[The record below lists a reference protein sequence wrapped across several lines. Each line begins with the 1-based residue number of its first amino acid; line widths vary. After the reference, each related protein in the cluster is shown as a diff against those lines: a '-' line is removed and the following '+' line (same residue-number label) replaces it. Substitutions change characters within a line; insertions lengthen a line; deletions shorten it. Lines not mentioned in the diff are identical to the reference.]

1 MAAKLGVLAIKQ
13 ISKPVANVLK
23 ANAKS
28 SPFFRKYICMP
39 PAQFYNWVEV
49 KTKMWALN
57 LGRPVTVPPLNEAM
71 AIELGAN
78 LLGEFIIFAIGAGL
92 LIFEYSRQAI
102 KESKKA
108 EAIEMEKRQMSL
120 TLTEMGFR
128 LERQDAQIREMTRV
142 LADLDSRNIFSWHK
156 ERLQEYVPFDPS
168 TPDQSLSARGPKTYE
183 GYYDPAGGMA
193 FRALNYLQ
201 TQVFADSRAKKGKQA
216 LERIDEVATELE
228 QSLTEAVTITA
239 NHNSSATVAKKS
251 GQSQ

>member
-1 MAAKLGVLAIKQ
+1 MVIGVFPAAKLGVLAIKQ
-13 ISKPVANVLK
+13 ISKPIANVIK
-23 ANAKS
+23 SNAKS

-102 KESKKA
+102 KENKKN
-108 EAIEMEKRQMSL
+108 EALQLEKMQL
-120 TLTEMGFR
+120 TNTLTEMNFR

-142 LADLDSRNIFSWHK
+142 LADLDSRSIFKWHK
-156 ERLQEYVPFDPS
+156 EPLQEYVPFDPS
-168 TPDQSLSARGPKTYE
+168 TPDQSASARNPKTYL
-183 GYYDPAGGMA
+183 GSYDPEGGMT

-201 TQVFADSRAKKGKQA
+201 TQIFIDGRNRKGKQA
-216 LERIDEVATELE
+216 LQHMDEVAEKLE
-228 QSLTEAVTITA
+228 RSFGETVNNAALPVKSL
-239 NHNSSATVAKKS
+239 
-251 GQSQ
+251 Q

>member
-1 MAAKLGVLAIKQ
+1 MVIGVFPAAKLGVLAIKQ
-13 ISKPVANVLK
+13 ISKPIANVLK
-23 ANAKS
+23 SNAKS

-92 LIFEYSRQAI
+92 LIFEYSRQTI
-102 KESKKA
+102 KENKKN
-108 EAIEMEKRQMSL
+108 EALQFEKMQL
-120 TLTEMGFR
+120 TNTLTEMNFR

-156 ERLQEYVPFDPS
+156 EPLQEYVTFDPN
-168 TPDQSLSARGPKTYE
+168 TPDQSASARNAKTYE
-183 GYYDPAGGMA
+183 GFYDPTGGMA
-193 FRALNYLQ
+193 FRALNFLQ
-201 TQVFADSRAKKGKQA
+201 TQIFVDGRDRKAKHQVDAVAVEVDRAF
-216 LERIDEVATELE
+216 DESLSKPQVEAPATR
-228 QSLTEAVTITA
+228 SP
-239 NHNSSATVAKKS
+239 
-251 GQSQ
+251 

>member
-1 MAAKLGVLAIKQ
+1 MVIGVFPAAKLGVLAIKQ
-13 ISKPVANVLK
+13 ISKPIANVIK
-23 ANAKS
+23 SNAKS

-102 KESKKA
+102 KENKKN
-108 EAIEMEKRQMSL
+108 EALQLEKMQL
-120 TLTEMGFR
+120 TNTLTEMNFR

-142 LADLDSRNIFSWHK
+142 LADLDSRSIFKWHK
-156 ERLQEYVPFDPS
+156 EPLQEYVPFDPS
-168 TPDQSLSARGPKTYE
+168 TPDQSASARYPKTYL
-183 GYYDPAGGMA
+183 GSYDPEGGMT

-201 TQVFADSRAKKGKQA
+201 TQIFIDGRNRKGKQA
-216 LERIDEVATELE
+216 LQQMDEVAEKLE
-228 QSLTEAVTITA
+228 RSFGE
-239 NHNSSATVAKKS
+239 TVNNAALPVKLL
-251 GQSQ
+251 Q

>member
-1 MAAKLGVLAIKQ
+1 MVIGVFPAAKLGVLAIKQ
-13 ISKPVANVLK
+13 ISKPIANVIK
-23 ANAKS
+23 SNAKS

-92 LIFEYSRQAI
+92 LIFEYSRQSI
-102 KESKKA
+102 KENKKN
-108 EAIEMEKRQMSL
+108 EAFQLEKMQL
-120 TLTEMGFR
+120 TNTLTEMNFR

-156 ERLQEYVPFDPS
+156 EPLQEYTTFDPN
-168 TPDQSLSARGPKTYE
+168 TPDQSAGARNAKTYE
-183 GYYDPAGGMA
+183 GFYDPTGGMA
-193 FRALNYLQ
+193 FRALNFLQ
-201 TQVFADSRAKKGKQA
+201 TQIFVDGRDPKADHRVDLAAEEVERAF
-216 LERIDEVATELE
+216 DEAT
-228 QSLTEAVTITA
+228 S
-239 NHNSSATVAKKS
+239 
-251 GQSQ
+251 

>member
-1 MAAKLGVLAIKQ
+1 
-13 ISKPVANVLK
+13 
-23 ANAKS
+23 
-28 SPFFRKYICMP
+28 MP

-102 KESKKA
+102 KENKKN
-108 EAIEMEKRQMSL
+108 EALQLEKMQL
-120 TLTEMGFR
+120 TNTLTEMNFR

-142 LADLDSRNIFSWHK
+142 LADLDSRSIFKWHK
-156 ERLQEYVPFDPS
+156 EPLQEYVPFDPS
-168 TPDQSLSARGPKTYE
+168 TPDQSASARYPKTYL
-183 GYYDPAGGMA
+183 GSYDPEGGMT

-201 TQVFADSRAKKGKQA
+201 TQIFIDGRNRKGKQA
-216 LERIDEVATELE
+216 LQQMDEVAEKLE
-228 QSLTEAVTITA
+228 RSFGE
-239 NHNSSATVAKKS
+239 TVNNAALPVKLL
-251 GQSQ
+251 Q